1 MKEMFTVSNGD
12 RRGARNVAVV
22 ITDGE
27 ANVDRWLTVP
37 YAVEARIAGIYIV
50 TLAVGTLADTNMLQ
64 NIASRP
70 HDKTILQARYG
81 HELPAFRDRIFMT
94 SCDGKSSL
102 LNVLFHSFHRI
113 QCSHCLCNTTFHD
126 Q

>member
-1 MKEMFTVSNGD
+1 MKEMFTASNGD
-12 RRGARNVAVV
+12 RNGARNVAVV

-27 ANVDRWLTVP
+27 ANVDRWMTVP

-70 HDKTILQARYG
+70 HDKTILQASYG

-94 SCDGKSSL
+94 SCDGIKFAL
-102 LNVLFHSFHRI
+102 
-113 QCSHCLCNTTFHD
+113 CSCFITCFAQSVQLYNIKRL
-126 Q
+126 